1 MRENFNEEAQAFLLT
16 EYRMLPK
23 LAAMLQ
29 QITQDEQMRFYS
41 QVIFLH
47 YFNYDLNQSFLLQ
60 HSANLEELK
69 RRLERAI

>member
-1 MRENFNEEAQAFLLT
+1 MEKNLNEEARAFLLA

-23 LAAMLQ
+23 LAALLQ
-29 QITQDEQMRFYS
+29 QMPLDERLQFYS

-47 YFNYDLNQSFLLQ
+47 YFNYDFDKSFLLQ
-60 HSANLEELK
+60 HSANLGELK